1 MHTCTCINLLKG
13 FHIHILFY
21 GIIIII
27 IFMACKYVHT
37 HDVHYLVKQRRAIY
51 YRNSPVN
58 NYQFNGS
65 SVTVLSGLEL

>member
-1 MHTCTCINLLKG
+1 
-13 FHIHILFY
+13 
-21 GIIIII
+21 
-27 IFMACKYVHT
+27 MACKYVHT
-37 HDVHYLVKQRRAIY
+37 HAHNLVKQRRAIY